1 MSEQLAWKCT
11 TCSHLPGPQRT
22 KVEIPVQA
30 VATAGAPQTVAGT
43 LTADCVAATAPQTAL
58 APESAPASAPETA
71 APQVTDAAS
80 QAVDVASQAVDVAS
94 QAAASAPE
102 TLDGA
107 HEKMNRL
114 RAGVLGANDG
124 IVSTAAVVLGVA
136 GASSS
141 PQAIIIAGMASL
153 VGGAIS
159 MALGEYVS
167 VAAQLDSEKAALR
180 RLGRE
185 PHPGELVSPM
195 GAAIAS
201 FLSFVVGALIPLL
214 AVALPPV
221 AWRVPAA
228 FIATL
233 IALAITGYVSAR
245 IGDADPKR
253 ATLRVVI
260 GGFLGLGATF
270 LIGHLFGMIVS

>member
-1 MSEQLAWKCT
+1 M
-11 TCSHLPGPQRT
+11 
-22 KVEIPVQA
+22 
-30 VATAGAPQTVAGT
+30 AGT
-43 LTADCVAATAPQTAL
+43 LTAESVAATAPQTAL

-71 APQVTDAAS
+71 APQVTDA
-80 QAVDVASQAVDVAS
+80 ASQAVDVAS